1 MRKVL
6 MAAAALLVMAGW
18 AEAQGVATQN
28 VNLTA
33 NVGGYCTVDGT
44 ATGTVRSAVVPT
56 SNGKVAGGSLTLSGA
71 SGKVICTTNAKI
83 QLKTASG
90 GLTNG
95 PTPPTDVNFT
105 NKVHYT
111 ATASYNGKTE
121 QLTTTDA
128 TTPGTTTPGTDTVA
142 GAQTNQDLVLAV
154 TVAATPAGKFLV
166 SGSYSDTLTVT
177 LTPVP

>member
-1 MRKVL
+1 MRKIL
-6 MAAAALLVMAGW
+6 MAAAALMITAGT
-18 AEAQGVATQN
+18 AETQGVATQN

-33 NVGGYCTVDGT
+33 SVGGYCTVDG
-44 ATGTVRSAVVPT
+44 APTGTVRSAVVPT
-56 SNGKVAGGSLTLSGA
+56 SNGKVTGGGLTLSGA
-71 SGKVICTTNAKI
+71 SGNVICTTNAKI
-83 QLKTASG
+83 QLTTSSG

-95 PTPPTDVNFT
+95 PPPTEPTFT

-128 TTPGTTTPGTDTVA
+128 TTPGTTTPGTDTVG
-142 GAQTNQDLVLAV
+142 GAQTNQPLVLAV
-154 TVAATPAGKFLV
+154 TVAPTPPGKFPV

>member
-1 MRKVL
+1 MRKIL
-6 MAAAALLVMAGW
+6 MAAAALLVMAGR
-18 AEAQGVATQN
+18 AETQGVATQS

-44 ATGTVRSAVVPT
+44 PTGSLREAVVPT
-56 SNGKVAGGSLTLSGA
+56 SNGKVTGGSLTLTGT

-83 QLKTASG
+83 QLTTASG
-90 GLTNG
+90 GLTG
-95 PTPPTDVNFT
+95 PLPSDTNFT

-111 ATASYNGKTE
+111 ATASYNGTTDT
-121 QLTTTDA
+121 LTTTDA
-128 TTPGTTTPGTDTVA
+128 TTPGTTTTGSTTGG

-154 TVAATPAGKFLV
+154 TVAPTPAGKFLV
-166 SGSYSDTLTVT
+166 RGTYSDTLTVT

>member
-1 MRKVL
+1 MRKIL
-6 MAAAALLVMAGW
+6 MAVAALLVMAGRG
-18 AEAQGVATQN
+18 ETQGVATQN

-95 PTPPTDVNFT
+95 PAPTDVNFT
-105 NKVHYT
+105 NKVHFT

-121 QLTTTDA
+121 QLITTDA
-128 TTPGTTTPGTDTVA
+128 TPPGFTTPGTDTV
-142 GAQTNQDLVLAV
+142 GGPQTNQDLVLAV

-166 SGSYSDTLTVT
+166 SGAYSDTLTVT

>member
-1 MRKVL
+1 MRKIL
-6 MAAAALLVMAGW
+6 MAAAVLLVMAGR

-95 PTPPTDVNFT
+95 PNPSDANFT

-121 QLTTTDA
+121 QLITTDA
-128 TTPGTTTPGTDTVA
+128 TTPGFTTVGTDTV
-142 GAQTNQDLVLAV
+142 GGPQTNQDLVLAV
-154 TVAATPAGKFLV
+154 TVAPTPAGKFLV
-166 SGSYSDTLTVT
+166 SGAYSDTLTVT

>member
-1 MRKVL
+1 MRKIL
-6 MAAAALLVMAGW
+6 MASAVLVVMAGTG
-18 AEAQGVATQN
+18 ETQGVATQN

-44 ATGTVRSAVVPT
+44 ATGTLRDAVVPT
-56 SNGKVAGGSLTLSGA
+56 SNGKVTGGNLTLSGA

-83 QLKTASG
+83 QLTTASG

-95 PTPPTDVNFT
+95 SPPGDTNFT

-111 ATASYNGKTE
+111 ATASYNGTSDT
-121 QLTTTDA
+121 LTTTDA
-128 TTPGTTTPGTDTVA
+128 TTPGTTTTGSTTGG

-154 TVAATPAGKFLV
+154 TVAPTPAGKFLV
-166 SGSYSDTLTVT
+166 RGTYSDTLTVT